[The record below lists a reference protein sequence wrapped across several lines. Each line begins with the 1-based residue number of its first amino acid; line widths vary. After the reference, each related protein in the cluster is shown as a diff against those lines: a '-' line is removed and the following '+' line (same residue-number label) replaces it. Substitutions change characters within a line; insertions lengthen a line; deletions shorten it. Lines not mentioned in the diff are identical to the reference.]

1 MGFSFPKENPKS
13 KKIPVQMSTGIYIEK
28 KDIAEQE
35 LNNYKRLH
43 ELRYTV
49 VFSYACYANRRSLT
63 K

>member
-1 MGFSFPKENPKS
+1 
-13 KKIPVQMSTGIYIEK
+13 MSTGIYIEK

>member
-1 MGFSFPKENPKS
+1 
-13 KKIPVQMSTGIYIEK
+13 MSTGIYIEK

-49 VFSYACYANRRSLT
+49 VFSYACYMRTVVRSLNNVMKLFT
-63 K
+63 PRVFSVLSF